1 MNYSNHLGQ
10 ATSPYLLQ
18 HANNP
23 VDWYPWCE
31 EALEKARQE
40 NKPILLSIGY
50 AACHWCHVMARESF
64 TDQSTADLMNQWF
77 INIKVDREERPDLD
91 KIYQTAHQLLTGRAG
106 GWPLTVFLTPDK
118 QIPFYAGTYF
128 PLTDSFG
135 RPGFQSVLT
144 EVAHFYY
151 ERRDAITRIG
161 NAITAALDK
170 IAAASCHGVQLTQEP
185 LKIARE
191 ELEKSFDFI
200 HGGFGRAPKFPLPTH
215 LATLLESDSDALKML
230 DHSLTRMAQGGL
242 CDQLGGGFFRYC
254 IDSNWMIPHF
264 EKMLYDNAQLIPLY
278 ARRAFSKMTIYSE
291 TPPWPRSL
299 GFCGKCARRKAV
311 FTLL

>member
-1 MNYSNHLGQ
+1 MSILIIWVRQ
-10 ATSPYLLQ
+10 
-18 HANNP
+18 P
-23 VDWYPWCE
+23 VLICCSM
-31 EALEKARQE
+31 R
-40 NKPILLSIGY
+40 IIRSIGIPGVKKHY
-50 AACHWCHVMARESF
+50 KKRVRKTSRYYYPLVMRRAIGVMSWRMNLLPIS
-64 TDQSTADLMNQWF
+64 QLRDLMNQWF

-128 PLTDSFG
+128 PLTESFG
-135 RPGFQSVLT
+135 RPGFKSVLT

-151 ERRDAITRIG
+151 QRRDAITRIG

-170 IAAASCHGVQLTQEP
+170 IAAASCHGVELTQEP

-215 LATLLESDSDALKML
+215 LATLLESGIPGRPDA
-230 DHSLTRMAQGGL
+230 
-242 CDQLGGGFFRYC
+242 
-254 IDSNWMIPHF
+254 
-264 EKMLYDNAQLIPLY
+264 
-278 ARRAFSKMTIYSE
+278 
-291 TPPWPRSL
+291 
-299 GFCGKCARRKAV
+299 
-311 FTLL
+311 